1 MEGTLQKVP
10 PFITTVSSVFLRTKP
25 PNLMIIDF
33 TINYK
38 SYNKEV
44 IKNINFFTYICPKCG
59 AKHSWNRHATY
70 ERHLVIQ
77 ENNMFIDTRITI
89 LRLKCTSCH
98 STHAILPVDIIPYV
112 IHSLSCVVKLL
123 VSHYVHNESVLSLA
137 TKYGL
142 SFQLIYSFLQG
153 FLSFINSC
161 YLTLR
166 TLLLLKGTIPVSP
179 STILMTISQNF
190 SDSDYQQQHSK
201 LNQWPFLMHRLRD
214 TLTNVI
220 FIGLFFSHN

>member
-1 MEGTLQKVP
+1 MEGTRQKVP

-38 SYNKEV
+38 SYNKE
-44 IKNINFFTYICPKCG
+44 IIENYSFFSYTCPKCG

-77 ENNMFIDTRITI
+77 ENNMFIDTRLTI

-98 STHAILPVDIIPYV
+98 STHAILPADVIPYV
-112 IHSLSCVVKLL
+112 IHSLSCIVKLL
-123 VSHYVHNESVLSLA
+123 VSHYVHSESILSLA
-137 TKYGL
+137 AKYGL
-142 SFQLIYSFLQG
+142 SFQLIYSFLHG
-153 FLSFINSC
+153 FLSYMDIC

-166 TLLLLKGTIPVSP
+166 TLLLLKGTLAISP
-179 STILMTISQNF
+179 STILTIISQNF
-190 SDSDYQQQHSK
+190 TVSAYQQQHTK
-201 LNQWPFLMHRLRD
+201 LNQRPFLMHRLHNP
-214 TLTNVI
+214 LTYVVC
-220 FIGLFFSHN
+220 IGLFYSHN